1 MLGTVNPSHLKNSA
15 DLLNRIRN
23 TNMKN
28 KQLTSLDIVSLYTN
42 IPVEKAIKNLECVLM
57 TKKNLP
63 MEPTKIIKLVKLCTS
78 SCHFSFKGTA
88 YTQQRG
94 LPMGSP
100 LSGVLACLFLESLE
114 KGPFKPIIPRNSIY
128 LRYIDDV
135 LLIHPRRT
143 KIPDLVN
150 ELNRIEPSIQFTY
163 ELEENNKLPFLDVLL
178 HRDDTALSFSV
189 YRKRTHK
196 DDVVHYLSHHSK
208 QIKSGIIIGAF
219 LRAFRICSPNYLDCE
234 ITYIKCVFEKLKYPQ
249 YFIWNCQKKLRK
261 FSSRRNPK
269 KLN

>member
-88 YTQQRG
+88 YTQKRG
-94 LPMGSP
+94 VSE
-100 LSGVLACLFLESLE
+100 LARS
-114 KGPFKPIIPRNSIY
+114 
-128 LRYIDDV
+128 
-135 LLIHPRRT
+135 
-143 KIPDLVN
+143 
-150 ELNRIEPSIQFTY
+150 
-163 ELEENNKLPFLDVLL
+163 
-178 HRDDTALSFSV
+178 
-189 YRKRTHK
+189 
-196 DDVVHYLSHHSK
+196 
-208 QIKSGIIIGAF
+208 
-219 LRAFRICSPNYLDCE
+219 
-234 ITYIKCVFEKLKYPQ
+234 
-249 YFIWNCQKKLRK
+249 
-261 FSSRRNPK
+261 
-269 KLN
+269 